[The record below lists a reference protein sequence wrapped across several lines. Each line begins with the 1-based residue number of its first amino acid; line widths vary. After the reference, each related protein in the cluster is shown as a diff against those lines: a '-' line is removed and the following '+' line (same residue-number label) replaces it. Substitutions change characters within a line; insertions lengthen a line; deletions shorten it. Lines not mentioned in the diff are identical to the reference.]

1 MLSFFVGE
9 ILLLLSLLLV
19 LVADLHLGLRLRLLR
34 VARVLLVGLHL
45 QHLLELCVGVG
56 LFLFFLLVR
65 ASAAAA
71 LSALPALLAAELD
84 LQGRDFAL
92 LGGPGVAALAPLSA
106 LLGRRLARGLNLS
119 GLAA

>member
-19 LVADLHLGLRLRLLR
+19 LDADLHLGLRLRLLR

-65 ASAAAA
+65 ASAA